1 MKPVETLEE
10 QQAKDAR
17 AALEALEQAYAYY
30 IPEPPVAAVQEW
42 RQDQLFEYY
51 QAA

>member
-10 QQAKDAR
+10 QQAKAAR

-30 IPEPPVAAVQEW
+30 TPETLMQSGQEPE
-42 RQDQLFEYY
+42 QDQLFEYY